1 MALTLVLDAGGS
13 CLKWAVVQ
21 GERVEPLYTA
31 PWQKAQAAFSEWI
44 QSNRGG
50 QSNEPLILG
59 LLDRPSTPAAAASGF
74 PKWIDEI
81 HNVERIQLD
90 PTTSCP
96 FAIEYKEGHPGGD
109 RLAAALACTKRDP
122 SGSFVIVDAGTCIT
136 VDMLSPGRWR
146 GGAILPGLSLQSASL
161 AHVGLPMLQK
171 QNSAWPHQ
179 KGSKGAL
186 GRTTMEAIEA
196 GISWATRQAVT
207 ATAAALIEIDP
218 CAEVI
223 ITGGDA
229 AHFDGMGGWRTFAD
243 PNLVLSGMAQ
253 LLNAKTA

>member
-13 CLKWAVVQ
+13 RLKWSLVRGRRIETCHTVPWA
-21 GERVEPLYTA
+21 EARAEFVEWTNS
-31 PWQKAQAAFSEWI
+31 KRDGKSH
-44 QSNRGG
+44 
-50 QSNEPLILG
+50 EPLILG

-74 PKWIDEI
+74 PNWLDEI
-81 HNVERIQLD
+81 QNVECIQLD

-96 FAIEYKEGHPGGD
+96 FAIEYKEGHPGAD
-109 RLAAALACTKRDP
+109 RLAAAVACAQRDP
-122 SGSFVIVDAGTCIT
+122 GGSFVIVDAGTCIT
-136 VDMLSPGRWR
+136 VDLLSPGRWR
-146 GGAILPGLSLQSASL
+146 GGAILPGLFLQSASL
-161 AHVGLPMLQK
+161 ARAGLPVLQK
-171 QNSAWPHQ
+171 QNNGWPHK
-179 KGSKGAL
+179 KGSQGAL

-196 GISWATRQAVT
+196 GIPWATRQAVT

-218 CAEVI
+218 CAQVI

-253 LLNAKTA
+253 LLKAKTA